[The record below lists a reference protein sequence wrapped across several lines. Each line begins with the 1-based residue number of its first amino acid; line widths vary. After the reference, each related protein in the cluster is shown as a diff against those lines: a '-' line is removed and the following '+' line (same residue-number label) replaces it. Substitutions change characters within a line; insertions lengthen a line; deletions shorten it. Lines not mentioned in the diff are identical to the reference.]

1 MFQPFGLKCK
11 GHSSMENVT
20 EEVPHWLVVNINGWT
35 AEHSTANGDVVA
47 FRPPVYQW
55 SIAIVV
61 R

>member
-1 MFQPFGLKCK
+1 
-11 GHSSMENVT
+11 MENVT